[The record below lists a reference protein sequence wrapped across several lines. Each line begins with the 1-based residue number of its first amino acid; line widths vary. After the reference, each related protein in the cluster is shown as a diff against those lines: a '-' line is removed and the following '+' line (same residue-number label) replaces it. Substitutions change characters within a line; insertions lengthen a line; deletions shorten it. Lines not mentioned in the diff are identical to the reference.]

1 MTQDDQNACLR
12 GQMMGMPLLISGILQ
27 RADRH
32 FGGVEVVSRLPSGA
46 MHRYTYRDC
55 HRRARQLAAA
65 MAAQG
70 MRTGDR
76 VGTLAWNSYRHL
88 ESYYAVPGAGAVLH
102 TLNPRLFQEQI
113 VYMVNHAQD
122 SWMMFDPAFAP
133 LVQAIAPRC
142 TGVKGWIA
150 LCGRDEM
157 PQLDGLP
164 ALLCYEELLEAAA
177 DNSYAWPQ
185 LDETAASGLCYTSG
199 TTGDP
204 KGVLYSHRSTVL
216 HAMASSFPD
225 AFGLSARDVVCP
237 VVPMFH
243 VNAWGLP
250 YAAAMNG
257 AKLVLP
263 GSALDG
269 ASVYE
274 LFEQDGV
281 TFSAGV
287 PTVWMG
293 LLDHAAKQEA
303 GFSTFKRTVIG
314 GSACPAAMMKTFRER
329 YGIEVVHA
337 WGMTETSPL
346 ATTGKLLARHD
357 SLPEPERQ
365 AVLGKQGTAIFG
377 VDIKI
382 VNDEGRELPWDGETA
397 GNLMAKGPWVVERY
411 YRNPAPAADSDG
423 WFNTGDVATIDDDGY
438 LKITDRN
445 KDVIKSGGEW
455 ISSIELENL
464 VMAHPA
470 VQQAACIGVH
480 HPKWD
485 ERPLLVVVKRQD
497 AVLEKEQL
505 LDFLDGKVAKW
516 WRPDEVEFV
525 ESLPLGAT
533 GKVLKNK
540 LREQFREFRF
550 TAPA

>member
-1 MTQDDQNACLR
+1 MKDDEKALFP
-12 GQMMGMPLLISGILQ
+12 GQMMGIPLLISGILQ
-27 RADRH
+27 RADRY
-32 FGGVEVVSRLPSGA
+32 FGDVEVVSKLPSGD

-65 MAAQG
+65 MTALG
-70 MRTGDR
+70 MGKGDR

-88 ESYYAVPGAGAVLH
+88 EAYYAVGGAGAVLH

-122 SWMMFDPAFAP
+122 DWLMFDPSFAG
-133 LVQAIAPRC
+133 LVAAIAPRC
-142 TGVKGWIA
+142 PGVKGWIA
-150 LCGRDEM
+150 LCAREEM
-157 PQLDGLP
+157 PKIEGLP
-164 ALLCYEELLEAAA
+164 ALLCHDALLETGVGR
-177 DNSYAWPQ
+177 YEWPR
-185 LDETAASGLCYTSG
+185 LDENTASGLCYTSG

-216 HAMASSFPD
+216 HAMSSSLPD

-257 AKLVLP
+257 AKLVFP
-263 GSALDG
+263 GASLDG
-269 ASVYE
+269 ASLYA
-274 LFEQDGV
+274 LFEQEGV

-293 LLDHAAKQEA
+293 LLDHADGQEA
-303 GFSTFKRTVIG
+303 GFSTLRRAVIG
-314 GSACPAAMMKTFRER
+314 GAACPAAMMKRLRER
-329 YGIEVVHA
+329 HGVEVIHA

-346 ATTGKLLARHD
+346 ATTGKLLAKHD
-357 SLPEPERQ
+357 GLPEPERQ
-365 AVLGKQGTAIFG
+365 AVLGKQGTPIFG
-377 VDIKI
+377 VDIRI
-382 VNDEGRELPWDGETA
+382 VNDQGDELPWDGETA
-397 GNLMAKGPWVVERY
+397 GHLMAKGPWVVERY
-411 YRNPAPAADSDG
+411 HRGDAPAVDAAG
-423 WFNTGDVATIDDDGY
+423 WFATGDVATIDGDGY

-470 VQQAACIGVH
+470 VQQAACIGIP

-485 ERPLLVVVKRQD
+485 ERPMLVVVRKKGC
-497 AVLEKEQL
+497 ALEKTQL
-505 LDFLDGKVAKW
+505 LAFLEGKVAKW
-516 WRPDEVEFV
+516 WLPDEVAFV

-533 GKVLKNK
+533 GKVLKNR
-540 LREQFREFRF
+540 LREQFRASRPTVED
-550 TAPA
+550 

>member
-1 MTQDDQNACLR
+1 MNDDEHGFLP
-12 GQMMGMPLLISGILQ
+12 GQMMSMPLLISGILQ

-32 FGGVEVVSRLPSGA
+32 FGDVEVASRLPSGA

-65 MAAQG
+65 MVALG
-70 MRTGDR
+70 MGPGDR

-88 ESYYAVPGAGAVLH
+88 EAYYAVAGAGSVLH

-122 SWMMFDPAFAP
+122 GWVMFDPAFAA

-142 TGVKGWIA
+142 TAVKGWIA

-157 PQLDGLP
+157 PQLDGIHT
-164 ALLCYEELLEAAA
+164 LLCHEELLQAQGGE
-177 DNSYAWPQ
+177 YGWPR
-185 LDETAASGLCYTSG
+185 LDENTASGLCYTSG

-204 KGVLYSHRSTVL
+204 KGVLCSHRSSVL
-216 HAMASSFPD
+216 HAMSSSMPD

-250 YAAAMNG
+250 YATAMNG
-257 AKLVLP
+257 AKLVFP

-269 ASVYE
+269 RSVYE
-274 LFEQDGV
+274 LFEQEGV

-293 LLDHAAKQEA
+293 LLDHADQQEG

-329 YGIEVVHA
+329 YGIEVIHA

-346 ATTGKLLARHD
+346 ATTGKLLAKHD
-357 SLPEPERQ
+357 GLPEPERQ

-382 VNDEGRELPWDGETA
+382 VDDAGEEMSWDGQTA
-397 GNLMAKGPWVVERY
+397 GNLMTQGPWVVERY
-411 YRNPAPAADSDG
+411 FRHDAPAADASG
-423 WFNTGDVATIDDDGY
+423 WFMTGDVATIDGDGY

-464 VMAHPA
+464 AMAHPA
-470 VQQAACIGVH
+470 VQQAACIGVY

-485 ERPLLVVVKRQD
+485 ERPLLVIVKKQD
-497 AVLEKEQL
+497 ASLEKSQL

-516 WRPDEVEFV
+516 WRPDEVTFV
-525 ESLPLGAT
+525 DSLPLGAT

-550 TAPA
+550 AAEA

>member
-1 MTQDDQNACLR
+1 MNDHVHDFMP
-12 GQMMGMPLLISGILQ
+12 GQMMATPLLISGILQ

-32 FGGVEVVSRLPSGA
+32 FGHVEVASRLASGQ

-65 MAAQG
+65 MVALG
-70 MRTGDR
+70 MRQGDR

-88 ESYYAVPGAGAVLH
+88 EAYYAVAGAGAVLH

-113 VYMVNHAQD
+113 VYMVHHAQD
-122 SWMMFDPAFAP
+122 GWLLFDPAFAS

-150 LCGRDEM
+150 LCARDEM
-157 PQLDGLP
+157 PQIDGLP
-164 ALLCYEELLEAAA
+164 DLLCYEDLLQAQP
-177 DNSYAWPQ
+177 DTYAWPR
-185 LDETAASGLCYTSG
+185 LDEDIASGLCYTSG

-204 KGVLYSHRSTVL
+204 KGVLYSHRSSVL
-216 HAMASSFPD
+216 HALSSSLPD

-257 AKLVLP
+257 AKLVFP
-263 GSALDG
+263 GAALDG
-269 ASVYE
+269 ASVYA
-274 LFEQDGV
+274 LFEQEGV

-293 LLDHAAKQEA
+293 LLDHAATQPG
-303 GFSTFKRTVIG
+303 GFSTFKRAVIG
-314 GSACPAAMMKTFRER
+314 GSACPVAMMKTFRER
-329 YGIEVVHA
+329 HGIEVIHA

-346 ATTGKLLARHD
+346 ATTGKLLAKHD
-357 SLPEPERQ
+357 GLSEPERQ
-365 AVLGKQGTAIFG
+365 AVLGKQGTTIFG

-382 VNDEGRELPWDGETA
+382 VDDAGQELPWDGETA
-397 GNLMAKGPWVVERY
+397 GNLMAQGPWVVERY
-411 YRNPAPAADSDG
+411 YRHDAPAADADG
-423 WFNTGDVATIDDDGY
+423 WFGTGDVATIDADGY

-464 VMAHPA
+464 AMAHPA
-470 VQQAACIGVH
+470 VQQAACIGIH

-485 ERPLLVVVKRQD
+485 ERPLLVIVKKQG
-497 AVLEKEQL
+497 AALESTQL

-516 WRPDEVEFV
+516 WRPDAVAFV

-540 LREQFREFRF
+540 LREQFSAFRF
-550 TAPA
+550 TQEA

>member
-1 MTQDDQNACLR
+1 MKDDEHRFLPGR
-12 GQMMGMPLLISGILQ
+12 MMGMPLLISGILQ
-27 RADRH
+27 RAGRY
-32 FGGVEVVSRLPSGA
+32 FGDVEVVSRLSSGRT
-46 MHRYTYRDC
+46 HRYTYRDC

-65 MAAQG
+65 MVAQG
-70 MRTGDR
+70 MRVGDR

-88 ESYYAVPGAGAVLH
+88 EAYYAVAGAGSVLH

-122 SWMMFDPAFAP
+122 GWLLFDPAFAG
-133 LVQAIAPRC
+133 LVQAVAPRC
-142 TGVKGWIA
+142 PGVKGWIA

-157 PQLDGLP
+157 PQMDGMP
-164 ALLCYEELLEAAA
+164 ALLCYEELLEASA
-177 DNSYAWPQ
+177 DTYEWPQ
-185 LDETAASGLCYTSG
+185 LDENAASGLCYTSG

-216 HAMASSFPD
+216 HAMSSSLPD
-225 AFGLSARDVVCP
+225 SFGLSARDVVCP

-250 YAAAMNG
+250 YAAAMTG

-263 GSALDG
+263 GAALDG

-274 LFEQDGV
+274 LFEREGV

-293 LLDHAAKQEA
+293 LLDHAATQEA
-303 GFSTFKRTVIG
+303 GFSTFRRTVIG
-314 GSACPAAMMKTFRER
+314 GSACPVAMMKTFRER
-329 YGIEVVHA
+329 YGIDVIHA

-357 SLPEPERQ
+357 NMSEAERQ
-365 AVLGKQGTAIFG
+365 AVLGKQGTTIVG

-382 VNDEGRELPWDGETA
+382 VDDEGLELPWDGETA

-411 YRNPAPAADSDG
+411 YRDEAPAVDADG
-423 WFNTGDVATIDDDGY
+423 WFTTGDVATIDADGY

-464 VMAHPA
+464 VMAHPS
-470 VQQAACIGVH
+470 VQQAACIGVY

-485 ERPLLVVVKRQD
+485 ERPLLVVVKRQG
-497 AVLEKEQL
+497 AALEKEQL
-505 LDFLDGKVAKW
+505 FDFLDGKVAKW
-516 WRPDEVEFV
+516 WRPDEVAFV

-540 LREQFREFRF
+540 LREQFREFRL
-550 TAPA
+550 TAEA

>member
-1 MTQDDQNACLR
+1 
-12 GQMMGMPLLISGILQ
+12 MMSTPLLISAILQ
-27 RADRH
+27 RADRY
-32 FGGVEVVSRLPSGA
+32 FGDVEVVSQLSSGGT
-46 MHRYTYRDC
+46 HRYTYRDC

-65 MAAQG
+65 MVTQG
-70 MRTGDR
+70 MRMGDR

-88 ESYYAVPGAGAVLH
+88 EAYYAVAGAGSVLH

-122 SWMMFDPAFAP
+122 GWLLFDPAFAR
-133 LVQAIAPRC
+133 LVQAIAPHC
-142 TGVKGWIA
+142 PGVKGWIA

-157 PQLDGLP
+157 PQMDGMP
-164 ALLCYEELLEAAA
+164 ALLCYEELLDASA
-177 DNSYAWPQ
+177 DTYEWPQ
-185 LDETAASGLCYTSG
+185 LDENAASGLCYTSG

-216 HAMASSFPD
+216 HAMSSSLPD
-225 AFGLSARDVVCP
+225 SFGLSARDVVCP

-250 YAAAMNG
+250 YAAAMTG

-263 GSALDG
+263 GAALDG

-274 LFEQDGV
+274 LFEREGV

-314 GSACPAAMMKTFRER
+314 GSACPAAMMKVFRER

-346 ATTGKLLARHD
+346 ATTGKLFAKHD
-357 SLPEPERQ
+357 SLPEAERQ
-365 AVLGKQGTAIFG
+365 AILGKQGTTIVG

-382 VNDEGRELPWDGETA
+382 VDDEGRELPWDGETA
-397 GNLMAKGPWVVERY
+397 GNLMAKGPWFVERFF
-411 YRNPAPAADSDG
+411 RDAASATNVDG
-423 WFNTGDVATIDDDGY
+423 WFNTGDVATIDADGY

-470 VQQAACIGVH
+470 VQQAACIGVY

-485 ERPLLVVVKRQD
+485 ERPLLVVVKRQG
-497 AVLEKEQL
+497 AALEKEQL

-516 WRPDEVEFV
+516 WRPDEVAFV

-540 LREQFREFRF
+540 LRDQFRAFRLV
-550 TAPA
+550 AEV

>member
-1 MTQDDQNACLR
+1 
-12 GQMMGMPLLISGILQ
+12 MMSTPLLISAILQ
-27 RADRH
+27 RADRY
-32 FGGVEVVSRLPSGA
+32 FGDVEVVSQLSSGGT
-46 MHRYTYRDC
+46 HRYTYRDC

-65 MAAQG
+65 MVTQG
-70 MRTGDR
+70 MRMGDR

-88 ESYYAVPGAGAVLH
+88 EAYYAVAGAGSVLH

-122 SWMMFDPAFAP
+122 GWLLFDPAFAR
-133 LVQAIAPRC
+133 LVQAIAPHC
-142 TGVKGWIA
+142 PGVKGWIA

-157 PQLDGLP
+157 PQMDGMP
-164 ALLCYEELLEAAA
+164 ALLCYEELLDASA
-177 DNSYAWPQ
+177 DTYEWPQ
-185 LDETAASGLCYTSG
+185 LDENAASGLCYTSG

-216 HAMASSFPD
+216 HAMSSSLPD
-225 AFGLSARDVVCP
+225 SFGLSARDVVCP

-250 YAAAMNG
+250 YAAAMTG

-263 GSALDG
+263 GAALDG

-274 LFEQDGV
+274 LFEREGV

-314 GSACPAAMMKTFRER
+314 GSACPAAMMKVFRER

-346 ATTGKLLARHD
+346 ATTGKLFAKHD
-357 SLPEPERQ
+357 SLPEAERQ
-365 AVLGKQGTAIFG
+365 AILGKQGTTIVG

-382 VNDEGRELPWDGETA
+382 VDDEGRELPWDGETA

-411 YRNPAPAADSDG
+411 FRDAASATNVDG
-423 WFNTGDVATIDDDGY
+423 WFNTGDVATIDADGY

-470 VQQAACIGVH
+470 VQQAACIGVY

-485 ERPLLVVVKRQD
+485 ERPLLVVVKRQG
-497 AVLEKEQL
+497 AALEKEQL

-516 WRPDEVEFV
+516 WRPDEVAFV

-540 LREQFREFRF
+540 LRDQFRAFRLV
-550 TAPA
+550 AEV